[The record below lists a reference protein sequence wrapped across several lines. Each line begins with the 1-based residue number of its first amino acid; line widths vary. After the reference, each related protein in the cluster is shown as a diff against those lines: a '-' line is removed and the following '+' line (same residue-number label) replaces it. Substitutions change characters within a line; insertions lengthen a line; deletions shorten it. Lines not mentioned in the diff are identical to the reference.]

1 MGNLVIWSDEILKVL
16 KEDNPK
22 KKIWAEIGNQTYP
35 IIGLEDSQSVGWW
48 EIRFGNIG
56 EDTIDLDFLLS
67 NLPKGEMVMLQEKV
81 HVGKSYPINQVL
93 QSLNGEWFIRCTN
106 PDSEYWE
113 ELKKFKAEQG
123 DNYWDE
129 LDKRKCE

>member
-1 MGNLVIWSDEILKVL
+1 MQYCGKRSALKRI
-16 KEDNPK
+16 NPYVRPPLRAPFC
-22 KKIWAEIGNQTYP
+22 IER
-35 IIGLEDSQSVGWW
+35 
-48 EIRFGNIG
+48 EIRFGDVG
-56 EDTIDLDFLLS
+56 EETIDLDFLLA

-106 PDSEYWE
+106 QDSEYWA
-113 ELKKFKAEQG
+113 ELEKFKAEQG

-129 LDKRKCE
+129 LEKRKMTKRNGITDKRATLD

>member
-1 MGNLVIWSDEILKVL
+1 MIIWTDEILEKL
-16 KEDNPK
+16 KGENPK
-22 KKIWAEIGNQTYP
+22 KKIWAEIGNKCCP

-48 EIRFGNIG
+48 EIRFGDIG
-56 EDTIDLDFLLS
+56 EETIDLNFLLA

-113 ELKKFKAEQG
+113 ELEKFKAELG
-123 DNYWDE
+123 DKNWIKGNTKYE
-129 LDKRKCE
+129 IRST